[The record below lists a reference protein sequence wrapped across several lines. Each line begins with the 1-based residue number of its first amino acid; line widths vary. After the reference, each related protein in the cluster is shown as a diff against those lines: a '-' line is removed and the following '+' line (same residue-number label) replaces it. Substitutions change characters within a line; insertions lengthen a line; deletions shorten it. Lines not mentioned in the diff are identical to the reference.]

1 MIVLLE
7 GAAFDGTDIDKDMAI
22 QLIAKAQALLD
33 KVKNLP

>member
-22 QLIAKAQALLD
+22 QLIAEAQALMD
-33 KVKNLP
+33 EVNNLP